1 MVTNILCR
9 AAAVLLILSFA
20 TSRSFSQELL
30 FMHNKTLDAEALVY
44 ATNAYGYY
52 PGIQSFSQCHVI
64 TSNNYQYAV
73 YYNKD
78 RRVCLG
84 RRALP
89 SGAWESLVF
98 TDYLFTTVDCHN
110 VPVLGIS
117 ADGRIHLS
125 FDHHVSPLKYRVS
138 VAGVANNPASYTW
151 NESLFGAI
159 TDTLPGTGVPQ
170 TAVTYPA
177 FIATPSG
184 NLQLV
189 LRLGNSGNG
198 KERLFEY
205 DTATGNWSDLG
216 FFTSSA
222 GTYTGPVTDGAH
234 RNAYRDGMGYLGG
247 SRLHF
252 LFTWRETGDVQSE
265 HDILYA
271 YSDDEGRTWKNNAG
285 VAFASTGTDLIG
297 LADTVA
303 VIYPLGQQHGLLN
316 QEYMDVDRQGRVHA
330 FKKHMLASEANATS
344 WTDASNKSK
353 TYHHMRN
360 TSGAWSAQLLPFNS
374 YRINMVADSS
384 GTLYA
389 VTGNNLDV
397 WTATAASGY
406 TNWALAYRHSQ
417 SGIYAGETIAIDR
430 ERMRTSN
437 VLSVQVQEKYAASG
451 QPSAIRTIEFG
462 LSPEPAITLD
472 NTTAEIAGAW
482 NASSAVPDYYG
493 VNYHVRASGGSG
505 ANYVKWRATIPVAGN
520 YSVYVWLPDGL
531 PSRATNAKYVVY
543 HSGLNT
549 TYYVDQTQPGGG
561 WILLG
566 THAMTTLSTGNGV
579 VMLTDEGDSQ
589 YVIADAVRFVRQP
602 DSAGFRLAA
611 APPAPLLLSGKGQL
625 QGIRLLWQA
634 PPAEGNSSYQLL
646 RSGDGKN
653 FEVIGHIL
661 GTPSSLPQN
670 YTYMDEKPLPAV
682 NHYQLRQTNGGGIM
696 KESSVISLDGAGLL
710 RRLQLWATGTG
721 EVHAIFE
728 APAASRAHMRIVDLL
743 GRVLV
748 NRVLEV
754 QKGYNTYVLPSAALP
769 KGVLIAELRIGGE
782 SRTLKF
788 VKY

>member
-9 AAAVLLILSFA
+9 AVVVLLILSFA
-20 TSRSFSQELL
+20 TSRSFSQELIFL
-30 FMHNKTLDAEALVY
+30 HNKALDDEALVY
-44 ATNAYGYY
+44 STNAYGYY
-52 PGIQSFSQCHVI
+52 PGIQSFSQSHVI
-64 TSNNYQYAV
+64 THNNYQYAV

-98 TDYLFTTVDCHN
+98 TDYLFTTIDCHN

-117 ADGRIHLS
+117 ADGKIHLS

-138 VAGVANNPASYTW
+138 VAGVTNNPSSYTW
-151 NESLFGAI
+151 NESLFSAI

-177 FIATPSG
+177 FMATPSG

-205 DTATGNWSDLG
+205 DTATGNWSDRG

-222 GTYTGPVTDGAH
+222 GTYTGPIADGAH
-234 RNAYRDGMGYLGG
+234 RNAYRDGMGYFGG

-271 YSDDEGRTWKNNAG
+271 YSDDEGSTWKNNAG
-285 VAFASTGTDLIG
+285 VSFASTGTDLIG
-297 LADTVA
+297 LADTAA

-360 TSGAWSAQLLPFNS
+360 TSGAWSTQLLPFNS
-374 YRINMVADSS
+374 HRINMVADSS

-389 VTGNNLDV
+389 VTGNNLDI

-406 TNWALAYRHSQ
+406 TNWALAYRHNQ
-417 SGIYAGETIAIDR
+417 AGIYAGETIAIDR

-437 VLSVQVQEKYAASG
+437 VLSVQVQEKYTASG

-462 LSPEPAITLD
+462 LSSEPAITLD
-472 NTTAEIAGAW
+472 NTTAEITGAW
-482 NASSAVPDYYG
+482 NASAAVPDYYG
-493 VNYHVRASGGSG
+493 INYHVRASGGSG
-505 ANYVKWRATIPVAGN
+505 TNHVKWRATIPVAGN

-531 PSRATNAKYVVY
+531 PSRTTNAKYVVY

-566 THAMTTLSTGNGV
+566 THTMTTLSTGNGV
-579 VMLTDEGDSQ
+579 VMLTDEGDGQ

-602 DSAGFRLAA
+602 DSLST
-611 APPAPLLLSGKGQL
+611 PLLLSGRRQL
-625 QGIRLLWQA
+625 EGIRLSWQA
-634 PPAEGNSSYQLL
+634 PSAEGNSSYQLL

-653 FEVIGHIL
+653 FEVIGHIKGL
-661 GTPSSLPQN
+661 PSSLPQI
-670 YTYMDEKPLPAV
+670 YTYMDEKPLSAV
-682 NHYQLRQTNGGGIM
+682 NHYQLRQTNEGRNM
-696 KESSVISLDGAGLL
+696 KVSSVISLEGAGMIRSLK
-710 RRLQLWATGTG
+710 LWATTNG
-721 EVHAIFE
+721 EVHATFE
-728 APAASRAHMRIVDLL
+728 APAASVGRMRIVDLM

-748 NRVLEV
+748 DRAFAV
-754 QKGYNTYVLPSAALP
+754 QKGYNTYMLASAGLP
-769 KGVLIAELRIGGE
+769 KGVLVAELRIGNE
-782 SRTLKF
+782 SKALKF
-788 VKY
+788 IKF

>member
-9 AAAVLLILSFA
+9 AVGVLLILSFT
-20 TSRSFSQELL
+20 TSRSFSQELIFL
-30 FMHNKTLDAEALVY
+30 HNKTLDDEALVY
-44 ATNAYGYY
+44 STSAYGFY
-52 PGIQSFSQCHVI
+52 PGIQSFSQSHVI

-89 SGAWESLVF
+89 SGSWESLVF
-98 TDYLFTTVDCHN
+98 TDYLFSTTDCHN

-125 FDHHVSPLKYRVS
+125 FDHHVSTLKYRVS
-138 VAGVANNPASYTW
+138 TAGVANNPASYAW
-151 NESLFGAI
+151 NESLFGAT
-159 TDTLPGTGVPQ
+159 TDTLPGTAVPQ
-170 TAVTYPA
+170 TSVTYPA
-177 FIATPSG
+177 FMATPSG

-205 DTATGNWSDLG
+205 DTATGNWTDLG

-222 GTYTGPVTDGAH
+222 GTYAGPVTDGAH
-234 RNAYRDGMGYLGG
+234 RNAYRDGIGYFGG

-285 VAFASTGTDLIG
+285 VSFASTGTDLIG
-297 LADTVA
+297 LVDTSA

-316 QEYMDVDRQGRVHA
+316 QEYMDVDKQGRVHA

-344 WTDASNKSK
+344 WADAGNKSK
-353 TYHHMRN
+353 AYHHMRN
-360 TSGAWSAQLLPFNS
+360 TNGAWSTQLLPFNS

-389 VTGNNLDV
+389 VTGNNLDI

-406 TNWALAYRHSQ
+406 TDWALAHRHDPA
-417 SGIYAGETIAIDR
+417 GIYAGETIAIDR

-437 VLSVQVQEKYAASG
+437 VLSVHVQEKYTASG

-462 LSPEPAITLD
+462 LSSEPAITLD
-472 NTTAEIAGAW
+472 NTTAEITGAW
-482 NASSAVPDYYG
+482 NASAAVSDYYG
-493 VNYHVRASGGSG
+493 INYHVRASGGSG
-505 ANYVKWRATIPVAGN
+505 VNHVKWRASIPAAGN

-531 PSRATNAKYVVY
+531 PSRTTQAKYVVY

-549 TYYVDQTQPGGG
+549 TYYVDQSLPGGG

-566 THAMTTLSTGNGV
+566 THAMTTHPTGNGV
-579 VMLTDEGDSQ
+579 VMLTDEGDGE

-602 DSAGFRLAA
+602 DSYDAA
-611 APPAPLLLSGKGQL
+611 LSAPLLLSGKRQL
-625 QGIRLLWQA
+625 QGIRLLWQV
-634 PPAEGNSSYQLL
+634 PSVEGNSSYQLL

-653 FEVIGHIL
+653 FEVIGYIK
-661 GTPSSLPQN
+661 GMPSSLPQN
-670 YTYMDEKPLPAV
+670 YTYMDEEPLPAV
-682 NHYQLRQTNGGGIM
+682 NYYQLRQINEGGNM
-696 KESSVISLDGAGLL
+696 RESTMISMNGAGIIRSLK
-710 RRLQLWATGTG
+710 LWATVNGD
-721 EVHAIFE
+721 VHATFQ
-728 APAASRAHMRIVDLL
+728 APSASMARMRIVDLL
-743 GRVLV
+743 GRVLLD
-748 NRVLEV
+748 RVFAV
-754 QKGYNTYVLPSAALP
+754 QEGYNTYMVTSAGLP
-769 KGVLIAELRIGGE
+769 KGVLVAELRIGDD
-782 SRTLKF
+782 SKALKF
-788 VKY
+788 IRF